1 MPVHDRI
8 RAQAQLILNGHPS
21 AATHPAPDR
30 WDDIDDFD
38 YFYREHAIL
47 VRAQDADEVTG
58 GLTRILEA
66 AGYGDIPEGEAR
78 EVQRE
83 PVSRG
88 LVRLTVSTR
97 LSDREWP
104 GPSIRS
110 MSARIAVPPLNR
122 TWCRPP
128 PWRPFRHPTR
138 VIVSPGPGTTEAE
151 STSASWTPG

>member
-66 AGYGDIPEGEAR
+66 AGYGE
-78 EVQRE
+78 
-83 PVSRG
+83 RG
-88 LVRLTVSTR
+88 AGGPAGTGQ
-97 LSDREWP
+97 P
-104 GPSIRS
+104 GPCPADRAGHADAGAGPRRPSRRGS
-110 MSARIAVPPLNR
+110 RTGSGQARA
-122 TWCRPP
+122 
-128 PWRPFRHPTR
+128 
-138 VIVSPGPGTTEAE
+138 
-151 STSASWTPG
+151 